1 MATRRIVFDPETSSD
16 WEVHVPGVGR
26 FTRGLPREVP
36 EEKADILLRD
46 PRFKLYSDDAPASET
61 FGPTDDKAGRRKGG
75 DR

>member
-1 MATRRIVFDPETSSD
+1 
-16 WEVHVPGVGR
+16 
-26 FTRGLPREVP
+26 VP